1 VTGFYFVLALA
12 NIGCFMPLY
21 LLNFRAVPNP
31 VHGFS
36 KADRSRRAWL
46 LRVLYIRPGS
56 TDPFRIHFDFTV
68 FVLLATAFG
77 ATGPIAKLIAT
88 FLLAFGFLEILYTSI
103 THSIFRRAPAL
114 ASDLSLIRNGIRL
127 ARRQMYWM
135 APLFAA
141 ALLMVWLISAASVSA
156 LLNQDSPTALSAL
169 TVAGILLPPCV
180 YHCTRHYGDY
190 LWRGVYSAT
199 VHLFLNT
206 RFDALVKRL
215 GSREVAFYQ
224 RLNDFQHV
232 TFSDAPNVVIVCIES
247 YGSIVF
253 RDPRYGGGVGAQLCG
268 HEAALRRKGYKIA
281 STFSDAPL
289 FAGGSWLSYASFA
302 YGTSIPNGQLYD
314 AFFSRPTNFEA
325 YESLFHVLR
334 RNGYENVLLCPLGGV
349 DSRTVDWDT
358 VDRCFRPQLRIGF
371 DDMEYVGPT
380 VNFFGV
386 MRLHAALDQFAL
398 NFGYE
403 RALEFAKPFSL
414 FFCTLNSHYPWH
426 SPAQAVDDWRALNT
440 PIRAPKQ
447 DGIGSAVDRYNAA
460 IRYQLDYTLRFAA
473 DRAEDAPLIILFGDH
488 QPPIITPEEMGKA
501 TPVHVLSQDQ
511 ALIDVFLSHGFLP
524 GIDLTEKHPQSIRHE
539 GALSL
544 IMKAMQA
551 AYGTA
556 PQLEV
561 PYRAHGAQIL
571 LEEMVV
577 R

>member
-1 VTGFYFVLALA
+1 MTSFYFVLALV

-21 LLNFRAVPNP
+21 LLNVRAAPNP
-31 VHGFS
+31 VHGFL

-56 TDPFRIHFDFTV
+56 TDPFRIHFDFTF
-68 FVLLATAFG
+68 FVLLATAFD

-88 FLLAFGFLEILYTSI
+88 LLLAFGFLEILYTS
-103 THSIFRRAPAL
+103 TTQSIFRRAPAL
-114 ASDLSLIRNGIRL
+114 ASDLSLLRNGIGL
-127 ARRQMYWM
+127 ARRQVYWM
-135 APLFAA
+135 APLFATV
-141 ALLMVWLISAASVSA
+141 LLMVWLASAASVSA
-156 LLNQDSPTALSAL
+156 LFDQDSPTALSAL

-180 YHCTRHYGDY
+180 YHCTRHYVDY
-190 LWRGVYSAT
+190 LWREVYSAS
-199 VHLFLNT
+199 VHLFLNV

-215 GSREVAFYQ
+215 GDREVAFYQ

-232 TFSDAPNVVIVCIES
+232 TFSTAPNVVVVCVES

-253 RDPRYGGGVGAQLCG
+253 RDPRFGAGVGAQLRS
-268 HEAALRRKGYKIA
+268 HEAALVGKGYKIA
-281 STFSDAPL
+281 STFSEAPL

-314 AFFSRPTNFEA
+314 AFFSRPTNFGA

-358 VDRCFRPQLRIGF
+358 VDRCFHPQLRIGF
-371 DDMEYVGPT
+371 DDLQYVGPT

-386 MRLHAALDQFAL
+386 VRLHAALDQFAL

-403 RALEFAKPFSL
+403 RALQCAQPFSL

-440 PIRAPKQ
+440 PARIHEQHRIRSP
-447 DGIGSAVDRYNAA
+447 IDRYNAA

-473 DRAEDAPLIILFGDH
+473 DRAADAPLIILFGDH

-501 TPVHVLSQDQ
+501 TPFHVLSRDQ

-524 GIDLTEKHPQSIRHE
+524 KLDLTAEHPRPIRHE

-551 AYGTA
+551 AYGTE

-571 LEEMVV
+571 LEEMVLP
-577 R
+577 